1 MKSMDNIIKNH
12 QRISNQYAKTYINTL
27 GVDGRRQPAQ
37 IYSLTKLKRMER
49 LRDAS
54 IQKVIAVRQCNN

>member
-1 MKSMDNIIKNH
+1 MESMDNIIKNH
-12 QRISNQYAKTYINTL
+12 QRISNHYAKTYINTL
-27 GVDGRRQPAQ
+27 GVDGCRQPAQ

-54 IQKVIAVRQCNN
+54 IQKVIAARQCNN